1 LVRLWDFL
9 EPKSGKCVPVGLF
22 EGIFREREEAAW
34 QFSDIQD
41 VFGHGGRFEELRS
54 IDNERIENDN
64 PYRQFRVL

>member
-1 LVRLWDFL
+1 
-9 EPKSGKCVPVGLF
+9 LF

-41 VFGHGGRFEELRS
+41 VFGHGGRFEKLRT
-54 IDNERIENDN
+54 IDNERRGNDN